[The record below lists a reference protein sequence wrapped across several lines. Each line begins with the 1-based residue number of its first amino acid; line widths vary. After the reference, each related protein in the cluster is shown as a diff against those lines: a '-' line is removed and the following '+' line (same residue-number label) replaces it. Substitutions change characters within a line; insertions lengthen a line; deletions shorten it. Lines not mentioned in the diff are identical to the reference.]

1 MKEQARH
8 PRILKGRSTGPCT
21 LPQSDSSRLH
31 PGSTHIHVEEAVS
44 TPVTVIA
51 SSCNSSAGREYCQA
65 GLNSSVTFS
74 HSSTS
79 PFTIMPAR
87 KFSFKPNI
95 HKRRLA
101 GKGFITTGQSRILQQ
116 NDEQSLKFLRP
127 LLLHPVAENKDIH
140 VPSSVRLF
148 KTIPMLTDQAQHDQ
162 GHLLMRLPAHDQE
175 RTTSR
180 DVGPELYSED
190 PGYEDIAQP
199 SHLMYRGA
207 LPEIMRSHPLQTEQD
222 SSPIGSA
229 LLARKLHRSLGLPS
243 APDEESSEVNARD
256 S

>member
-1 MKEQARH
+1 
-8 PRILKGRSTGPCT
+8 
-21 LPQSDSSRLH
+21 
-31 PGSTHIHVEEAVS
+31 
-44 TPVTVIA
+44 
-51 SSCNSSAGREYCQA
+51 
-65 GLNSSVTFS
+65 
-74 HSSTS
+74 
-79 PFTIMPAR
+79 
-87 KFSFKPNI
+87 
-95 HKRRLA
+95 
-101 GKGFITTGQSRILQQ
+101 
-116 NDEQSLKFLRP
+116 
-127 LLLHPVAENKDIH
+127 
-140 VPSSVRLF
+140 
-148 KTIPMLTDQAQHDQ
+148 MLTDQAQHDQ

-243 APDEESSEVNARD
+243 APDEVSSEVNARD